1 MSPPRDMENEAI
13 VPQTTCGSA
22 VSSLCVHVATQALY
36 YRART
41 PALRNTI
48 ARLGW
53 RIDSHGHG
61 GYVVAAGSQLPEGPY
76 RRLDDRAPLPQWL
89 TDLLSPLAPLP
100 VPRSAPVVG
109 HPDAYVQAALVQSKR
124 PCPRRLPRG
133 AASHPVVSIVNL
145 NTSCARIS
153 APSLRR
159 KIPCPRIRTPHCD
172 GPLPRGLV
180 AGRLVIDRS
189 VGIRKERVHVHVARQ
204 AVDLLPSA

>member
-36 YRART
+36 YRAPRT

-53 RIDSHGHG
+53 RIDSRGHG
-61 GYVVAAGSQLPEGPY
+61 GYVVAAGSQLPEGLY
-76 RRLDDRAPLPQWL
+76 RRLADRAPILLPQWL
-89 TDLLSPLAPLP
+89 SGLLSPPAPLP

-109 HPDAYVQAALVQSKR
+109 HPEACVQAALVQSKR

-133 AASHPVVSIVNL
+133 AASYPGVSIVNL

-159 KIPCPRIRTPHCD
+159 KIPCSRIRTPHCD
-172 GPLPRGLV
+172 GPGDSSLV
-180 AGRLVIDRS
+180 GS
-189 VGIRKERVHVHVARQ
+189 
-204 AVDLLPSA
+204 